1 MAAPFPLDSPRMSLT
16 EARHS
21 AAPGT
26 LETARL
32 ALRPMALS
40 DAPTVA
46 LLAGRREIADTTISV
61 PHPCSEAQA
70 RAWIAAR
77 SEPGNARK
85 ELVFAV
91 TLRSNGQLIGAVG
104 LRDIDPD
111 HAQAEL
117 GFWIGVEFWGQ
128 GYATEAAR
136 AAVGYAFDALQ
147 LNRVCAH
154 HMVRNPTSGS
164 VLGKVGLKPEGLLR
178 QRVRKWGVYE
188 DVVVCAILREDWI
201 VHRTRDP

>member
-1 MAAPFPLDSPRMSLT
+1 MSLT
-16 EARHS
+16 DEAPT
-21 AAPGT
+21 AAPRT
-26 LETARL
+26 LETVRL
-32 ALRPMALS
+32 ALRPMALT

-46 LLAGRREIADTTISV
+46 LLAGQREIADTTISV

-77 SEPGNARK
+77 TEPGNARK

-111 HAQAEL
+111 HAKAEM

-136 AAVGYAFDALQ
+136 AVVGHAFDALR

-188 DVVVCAILREDWI
+188 DVVVCAILREDWA
-201 VHRTRDP
+201 VHRNPDP